1 MSNFDAKKFRFSETF
16 TNTNGKTSGSGF
28 VGVILGL
35 IAAAAFTAAMVGW
48 FMQIPQVIE
57 VMGKILELAFA
68 SAALMGVRKV
78 APRFGNGKNEDRGN
92 GNGNGDTYLENSQ
105 KG

>member
-35 IAAAAFTAAMVGW
+35 IAAASFTAAMVGW
-48 FMQIPQVIE
+48 FMEIPEVIP

-78 APRFGNGKNEDRGN
+78 APRFGNGNDKSGGN
-92 GNGNGDTYLENSQ
+92 GEQPYLETPN

>member
-1 MSNFDAKKFRFSETF
+1 MSTFNAKKFRFTETF

-28 VGVILGL
+28 IGVILGL
-35 IAAAAFTAAMVGW
+35 IAAAAFIAAMVGW
-48 FMQIPQVIE
+48 FMEIPEVIS

-78 APRFGNGKNEDRGN
+78 APRFGNGKNENRGN
-92 GNGNGDTYLENSQ
+92 GNEEQPYLESSI

>member
-1 MSNFDAKKFRFSETF
+1 MSTFDAKKFRFSETF

-35 IAAAAFTAAMVGW
+35 IAAGAFIAAMVGW
-48 FMQIPQVIE
+48 FLQIPEVIP
-57 VMGKILELAFA
+57 VMEKILELAFA
-68 SAALMGVRKV
+68 AAALMGIRKV
-78 APRFGNGKNEDRGN
+78 APRFGNGKDEDN
-92 GNGNGDTYLENSQ
+92 GNREQPYLETPN